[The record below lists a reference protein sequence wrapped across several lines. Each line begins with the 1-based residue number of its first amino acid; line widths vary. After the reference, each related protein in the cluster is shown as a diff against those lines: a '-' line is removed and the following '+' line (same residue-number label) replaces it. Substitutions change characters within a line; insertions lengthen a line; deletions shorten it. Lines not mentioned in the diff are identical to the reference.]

1 MASSVSQLQQVL
13 FIVFTIVGFFLCI
26 VSVAL
31 RADMWFKDEWSSFIL
46 GTFAPYI
53 VSACLAAKIF
63 LLETGNGGLRF
74 VLFFLRFR
82 LFKYHFKDASFVV
95 YQQPAAILIRHYQQ
109 LTISPV
115 ILPGLN

>member
-63 LLETGNGGLRF
+63 LLETGKGGLRLVVF
-74 VLFFLRFR
+74 YTFNHLKIV
-82 LFKYHFKDASFVV
+82 KDASFVV
-95 YQQPAAILIRHYQQ
+95 YQQLVAILIRHCQQ
-109 LTISPV
+109 LTISLV
-115 ILPGLN
+115 ILPGPN

>member
-26 VSVAL
+26 ISVAL

-63 LLETGNGGLRF
+63 LLETGKGGLRF
-74 VLFFLRFR
+74 VKFR
-82 LFKYHFKDASFVV
+82 LEDGFNYSKV
-95 YQQPAAILIRHYQQ
+95 YAPK
-109 LTISPV
+109 V
-115 ILPGLN
+115 NVLNIKNKSLKNGKKSYKFSSNIT